1 MKLIEIAILTN
12 IKGLGSINLNKVLN
26 YCKLNNITSLHE
38 LQNACLRGVVNNKL
52 VDSIMSYLDCD
63 LSYLYKNMENIL
75 SGYSQDNIHCVSIND
90 EKYPDI
96 LKESTNPPV
105 ILYCKGNIDLLNSKC
120 IAVIGT
126 RKNSPIGERIA
137 TKTVEFLV
145 QKDFTI
151 VSGLAKGIDTIAHD
165 TALSNHGKTIAI
177 LPLIDNIYPEENKE
191 LVDRILDSNGLLISE
206 EKPKKKFFSGQLVKR
221 DRIQSGISKAVF
233 IIETSA
239 EGGSMHAT
247 NDAIKLKRP
256 VFTPDVYQLD
266 ETYQNQKQVEG
277 IKYLI
282 DTDKSIS
289 YTSKNYDEV
298 ISQLNLSL
306 HKGRLF

>member
-206 EKPKKKFFSGQLVKR
+206 EKPKTKFFSGQLVKR